1 MKAVITGSTSQSG
14 QILMENIDLDWVP
27 VDRTNGYTLP
37 DDCDKLIE
45 HLVDADIFFNLAS
58 IGTLQSSLLAYVW
71 DFWNRQEPQTTKK
84 IINFGSLVTELDIP
98 NIVSINQNSFFDR
111 PREKNNYIAEKL
123 LLKKTHEDY
132 KRLHLQQHIQIH
144 LHKDYENNY
153 TIPQSILLQFG
164 NIMYK
169 STRKEQPYT
178 SAEELLEIVNF
189 AISCKSYI
197 SEYEVRWN

>member
-1 MKAVITGSTSQSG
+1 MKAVITGATSQSG

-27 VDRTNGYTLP
+27 IDRTHGYTLP

-71 DFWNRQEPQTTKK
+71 DFWNRQEYQTPKK
-84 IINFGSLVTELDIP
+84 IISFGSLVTELDVP
-98 NIVSINQNSFFDR
+98 DIVSINQNNFFDR
-111 PREKNNYIAEKL
+111 PREKSSYIAEKL

-132 KRLHLQQHIQIH
+132 KRLHY
-144 LHKDYENNY
+144 KGYENNY
-153 TIPQSILLQFG
+153 IMPQSILLQFG

-169 STRKEQPYT
+169 NIRQDEPYT

-189 AISCKSYI
+189 AISCKSYV